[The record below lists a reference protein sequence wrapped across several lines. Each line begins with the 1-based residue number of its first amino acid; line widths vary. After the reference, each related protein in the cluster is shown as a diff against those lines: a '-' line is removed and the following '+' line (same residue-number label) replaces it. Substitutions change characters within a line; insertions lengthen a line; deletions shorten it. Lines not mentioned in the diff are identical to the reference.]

1 MSVFSYVAVRTSTD
15 PGLQIHARLGEV
27 LFMAGSTGDSSA
39 DKYLAEALRRF
50 CRSIELCDD
59 YLRGYY
65 GLKMVCTSSNGSS
78 YICPDKSQTSNKLLT
93 TLPQAS
99 RQSKSDSGLPLP
111 DIKTVERLNETAT
124 AKLSEI
130 VRRNSSGESGWEGY
144 DRAEVI
150 AAKALLDSG
159 AAKNI
164 R

>member
-1 MSVFSYVAVRTSTD
+1 
-15 PGLQIHARLGEV
+15 
-27 LFMAGSTGDSSA
+27 MAGSTGDSSA
-39 DKYLAEALRRF
+39 DKNLAEALRRF
-50 CRSIELCDD
+50 CRSVELCDD

-65 GLKMVCTSSNGSS
+65 GLKLVWTSAAADSYVSS
-78 YICPDKSQTSNKLLT
+78 DKSQTTSKLLT

-111 DIKTVERLNETAT
+111 DLKIVERLNEMAT

-130 VRRNSSGESGWEGY
+130 VRRSVSGESGWEGY
-144 DRAEVI
+144 DKAEVI

-159 AAKNI
+159 AEKNI

>member
-1 MSVFSYVAVRTSTD
+1 
-15 PGLQIHARLGEV
+15 
-27 LFMAGSTGDSSA
+27 MAGSTGDSSA

-65 GLKMVCTSSNGSS
+65 GLKLVCKLSIASNC
-78 YICPDKSQTSNKLLT
+78 ICPDTSQTTNKLLS
-93 TLPQAS
+93 TLPQVS
-99 RQSKSDSGLPLP
+99 RPSKSDSTLPSP
-111 DIKTVERLNETAT
+111 DVKTVERLNETAT

-130 VRRNSSGESGWEGY
+130 VRQSVSSEPGWEGY
-144 DRAEVI
+144 EKAEVI

-159 AAKNI
+159 AAKTV